1 MSKHPFVLEET
12 LVSNQMIPPKSG
24 LVKQRV
30 FGLAYRIM
38 GEESLTET

>member
-1 MSKHPFVLEET
+1 MSKHPFVPEET
-12 LVSNQMIPPKSG
+12 LIPPKSG
-24 LVKQRV
+24 LVNQRG